1 MTYDHDGW
9 PQVASNPLGF
19 TTTSTL
25 DARGAL
31 LTSQDAENRTVQR
44 VYDDAGRN
52 TQLTNRNGQ
61 SWNFGYDN
69 INKPVTSR

>member
-1 MTYDHDGW
+1 M
-9 PQVASNPLGF
+9 
-19 TTTSTL
+19 
-25 DARGAL
+25 
-31 LTSQDAENRTVQR
+31 QR

-69 INKPVTSR
+69 TNKPVTSR